1 MLVHGPC
8 ASCCY
13 WCVNLAASLWAMWAG
28 CQGKAGLYPSPDT
41 ETCRQEGQV
50 EALQWWWQI
59 PECSRSVLECSAME
73 GRWYEASA
81 FLTVVHTW
89 CFQAPPPPICTLL
102 TFTTLAVL
110 TGNDSSTCFLSSPNT
125 SVFGQP
131 ELHSVFYATTLGN
144 SLIYPG
150 RSRPAVR
157 RRGLHWLTRVTPF
170 RDRKGT
176 D

>member
-1 MLVHGPC
+1 MLSG
-8 ASCCY
+8 A
-13 WCVNLAASLWAMWAG
+13 
-28 CQGKAGLYPSPDT
+28 PSPH
-41 ETCRQEGQV
+41 
-50 EALQWWWQI
+50 L
-59 PECSRSVLECSAME
+59 
-73 GRWYEASA
+73 
-81 FLTVVHTW
+81 HTADFYHSS
-89 CFQAPPPPICTLL
+89 C
-102 TFTTLAVL
+102 V

-157 RRGLHWLTRVTPF
+157 RRGLHWLTLVTPF

-176 D
+176 NRKEGSPGLSQVQVVRLPPALLRARPGCCSLLPSCKQPLDLPFILSCESQVLLGESRYLPLKNVLEIN